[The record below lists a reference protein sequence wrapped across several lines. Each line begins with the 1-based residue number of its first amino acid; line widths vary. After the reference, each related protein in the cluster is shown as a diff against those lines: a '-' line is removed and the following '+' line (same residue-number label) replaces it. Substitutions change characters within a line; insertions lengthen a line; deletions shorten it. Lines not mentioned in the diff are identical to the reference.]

1 MIDDTTI
8 DYGADTVTVT
18 FGSYDVSVIDEGL
31 TSFATRIQ
39 PGRHRAHLSAVREA
53 PDRFEDR
60 LEHHLRYLIDLVY
73 AVIEPAR
80 LNALREMWRL
90 TLGKP
95 DDQRIRGTIAAYL
108 GQGPTATA
116 LSSIAMA
123 EGVDVGQ
130 ALQELESCQPGDPFE
145 WAGAAARQLESYPG
159 HPILLAVRAAGEA
172 QVPNGT
178 PVAFG
183 EFVNELLRNLDDY
196 QITDTEADNLFEWL
210 RHAVL
215 NYDAGRRASWVTYL
229 WALWFAQPRRECGPR
244 PTELVDIDGR

>member
-39 PGRHRAHLSAVREA
+39 PGRHRAHLSAVREG

-80 LNALREMWRL
+80 LNALRGKMWRL

-95 DDQRIRGTIAAYL
+95 DDQRIRERSPRTW
-108 GQGPTATA
+108 QGPTATA

-130 ALQELESCQPGDPFE
+130 ALQELEELPTWRPVRVGGCSGPAVGVLPGPSDP
-145 WAGAAARQLESYPG
+145 ARRSGCWGGTSSSTG
-159 HPILLAVRAAGEA
+159 HRSPS
-172 QVPNGT
+172 
-178 PVAFG
+178 
-183 EFVNELLRNLDDY
+183 
-196 QITDTEADNLFEWL
+196 
-210 RHAVL
+210 
-215 NYDAGRRASWVTYL
+215 ASS
-229 WALWFAQPRRECGPR
+229 
-244 PTELVDIDGR
+244 